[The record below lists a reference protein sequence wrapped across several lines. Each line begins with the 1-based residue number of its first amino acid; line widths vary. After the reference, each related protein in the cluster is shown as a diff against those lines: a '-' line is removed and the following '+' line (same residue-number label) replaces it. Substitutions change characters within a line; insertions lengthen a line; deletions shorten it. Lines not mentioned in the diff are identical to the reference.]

1 MGGTT
6 MEGMN
11 RIIRWIPAV
20 AMLATIIA
28 LSSRLEHLKKENAR
42 LENNVEAL
50 TNECDTFRTV
60 NGRLVTECIT
70 VIAER
75 DEMKN
80 LFIDANKKVKEL
92 EVKLKYAQSVSTAA
106 QHSEMHIVTEVHD
119 TVYVENEKPER
130 AKVFS
135 YNDAWTSIRGEIRD
149 SLAKIDYTTTDT
161 ISQVVYRVPKKW
173 WFFRWGTKCVKV
185 RMACSNPHN
194 SIVYNE
200 FIQIK
205 K

>member
-1 MGGTT
+1 MS
-6 MEGMN
+6 

-20 AMLATIIA
+20 AMLVAIIV
-28 LSSRLEHLKKENAR
+28 LSSRVERLKQENTR

-50 TNECDTFRTV
+50 ALECDTFRTM

-80 LFIDANKKVKEL
+80 QFIEANKKVKEL

-106 QHSEMHIVTEVHD
+106 HHSEMHIVTEVHD
-119 TVYVENEKPER
+119 TVFVENEKTER

-135 YNDAWTSIRGEIRD
+135 YNDPWTSIRGEIRD
-149 SLAKIDYTTTDT
+149 SLAKIDYSSTDT

-185 RMACSNPHN
+185 RMTCSNPHN